1 MSTARPCSPQRWT
14 CCRRCWAACTLAGR
28 EPPAWLWLDS
38 VRIARAA
45 WPEFKGNGGHGLGHL
60 KRALALDFHHHD
72 AEEDARAAALVVLK
86 AEARLGL
93 PFAEIA
99 PPPAARRRMAANQG

>member
-1 MSTARPCSPQRWT
+1 MTSQ
-14 CCRRCWAACTLAGR
+14 
-28 EPPAWLWLDS
+28 
-38 VRIARAA
+38 
-45 WPEFKGNGGHGLGHL
+45 
-60 KRALALDFHHHD
+60 
-72 AEEDARAAALVVLK
+72 DARAAALVVLK